1 MGRRAFLRLA
11 LLAFALVGGTLHA
24 DQDVLVPVQL
34 QVELLTKVAAYDKN
48 LPSRARQGIRLLIV
62 SRSGNA
68 AASRVAQQAARALEG
83 KSIVGQPVVVSQADF
98 VSGAEL
104 ARRVKDDGI
113 AILYLTPGFE
123 AGELKAISASLAG
136 SSVLSAGAV
145 ASFVRDGV
153 VLSFDLVS
161 GKPKLLV
168 HVRRARDQKVELSSY
183 VLKLVKVVE

>member
-1 MGRRAFLRLA
+1 M
-11 LLAFALVGGTLHA
+11 LAFALVAGTLHA

-34 QVELLTKVAAYDKN
+34 QMELLTKVAAYDKN
-48 LPSRARQGIRLLIV
+48 LPGRARQGIRLLIL
-62 SRSGNA
+62 SRPGSA

-83 KSIVGQPVVVSQADF
+83 KSIVGEPVVVSRADF
-98 VSGAEL
+98 VSAPEL
-104 ARRVKDDGI
+104 ARRVKDEGI

-123 AGELKAISASLAG
+123 AAELKAIASSLAG
-136 SSVLSAGAV
+136 LSVLSAGAV

-161 GKPKLLV
+161 GKPKLFV
-168 HVRRARDQKVELSSY
+168 HIRRAREQKVELSSY